1 MNEFDKKARDW
12 DNNPMHWDRSE
23 AVAKSIQEMI
33 PVHNKMKALEY
44 GAGTGIL
51 SFILSEKLGEI
62 TLMDNSKEMVEVMLE
77 KTKTSDVKS
86 LNPLFFDLEHFDYP
100 GPKFDLI
107 YLLMVLHHVSDTY
120 LLLNKFCNM
129 LNPGGYIAI
138 ADLYAE
144 DGSFHGEGFTGHNG
158 FEVAIL
164 QKDLEEIGFRSV
176 KSKNCYM
183 VKRDVNGELVDFPV
197 FLMVALKE

>member
-77 KTKTSDVKS
+77 KTKTSDVKN
-86 LNPLFFDLEHFDYP
+86 LNPLFFDLEHFDYQ

-107 YLLMVLHHVSDTY
+107 YLLMVLHHVSDTH

-197 FLMVALKE
+197 FLMVASKE

>member
-12 DNNPMHWDRSE
+12 DNNPMHWDSSE

-51 SFILSEKLGEI
+51 SFILSNKLGEI

-77 KTKTSDVKS
+77 KTETSDVKN
-86 LNPLFFDLEHFDYP
+86 LKPLFFDLEHFDYQ

-107 YLLMVLHHVSDTY
+107 YLLMVLHHVSDTH

-197 FLMVALKE
+197 FLMVASKE